1 MEFDRGRRRT
11 SAVNCN
17 RAVAV
22 PLRTFNQTYAKYGLW
37 GSFRLLGDL
46 IATRIFWSGARIV
59 RRPFYVRGRR
69 WMTIGPGLTSGPG
82 LRLDAFPADH
92 GSNSVLKVGHD
103 VQVNDYVHI
112 AAVQSVSIGDRV
124 LIASKVFVSDH
135 NHGSFRGDG
144 PHESPSTPPIQRA
157 LSIAPV
163 FIGDDVWIGEGVAI
177 LPGVSIGRGSV
188 IGAMSV
194 VTRDVTEFS
203 VAAGSPARVLKT
215 YNFATSAWEK
225 I

>member
-1 MEFDRGRRRT
+1 
-11 SAVNCN
+11 
-17 RAVAV
+17 
-22 PLRTFNQTYAKYGLW
+22 
-37 GSFRLLGDL
+37 
-46 IATRIFWSGARIV
+46 
-59 RRPFYVRGRR
+59 
-69 WMTIGPGLTSGPG
+69 MTIGPGLTSGPG

-194 VTRDVTEFS
+194 VTRDVPEFS